1 MNKRLKE
8 ILKGYEEGRVTRE
21 ELEQAVRHLL
31 LMTERIGLTG

>member
-31 LMTERIGLTG
+31 IMIKRIRLAD